1 MGWYDLVDTGTVIV
15 LLPVVFWLVLL
26 VRRRLIARGGVTFDC
41 SLRPAG
47 VVSSRRRRHPIP
59 GGWMLG
65 IGRYSAEQM
74 EWFRAFSVAAK
85 PRYVIPRAAEM
96 HRRRTPEAVE
106 RPVLTSGHAIV
117 SVDVPA
123 GAIELAMSE
132 EALTGFLAWTEA
144 APPGPPEIV
153 L

>member
-1 MGWYDLVDTGTVIV
+1 VGWYDVVDTVTVVV

-41 SLRPAG
+41 SLRRAG
-47 VVSSRRRRHPIP
+47 VVSSRRRHPIP

-106 RPVLTSGHAIV
+106 RPVLPGGHAIV

-144 APPGPPEIV
+144 APPGPPQIV